1 MNTKT
6 TSRNTQAK
14 SSILLALSE
23 AKCALSHAQ
32 LNEKLLGVCDRVTI
46 YRVLDRLISEK
57 KVHRIADIDG
67 SIKYASCHECNHP
80 KTDLH
85 THVHF
90 SCQKCKTLICLDQIE
105 PKVIL
110 PDGFE
115 IKETNFTISGFC
127 NQCNV

>member
-1 MNTKT
+1 METKV

-14 SSILLALSE
+14 TSILLALSE

-67 SIKYASCHECNHP
+67 SGEILGIYVCSGGSCIP
-80 KTDLH
+80 L
-85 THVHF
+85 
-90 SCQKCKTLICLDQIE
+90 
-105 PKVIL
+105 
-110 PDGFE
+110 
-115 IKETNFTISGFC
+115 
-127 NQCNV
+127 